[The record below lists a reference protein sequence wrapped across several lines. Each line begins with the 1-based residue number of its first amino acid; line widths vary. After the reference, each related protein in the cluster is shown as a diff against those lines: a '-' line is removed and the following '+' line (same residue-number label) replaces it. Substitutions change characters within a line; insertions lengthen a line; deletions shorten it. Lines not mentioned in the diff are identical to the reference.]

1 MNNFTNLKNQ
11 STHKYLFTLTSM
23 KTKSRLEEFRSYT
36 LQLEQKFD
44 TDKQSVEESYHEAI
58 NLIEHDEEN
67 DAHEY
72 FGEMY
77 QEIDSVNVPL
87 FRSSTVVTMY
97 SFLESSMNKLC
108 RSLYKLKNYNIDLS
122 ELRGEGIVRAKSYL
136 INFAGADFDV
146 LNGDW
151 SKLVALNLVR
161 NCLVHNEGI
170 INGSRSENK
179 LKNTVDST
187 AGIYSNHY
195 SEIIIEREYIDNCI
209 DVIESFL
216 LDLYNQLKD
225 SEILDNVALVSQG
238 D

>member
-11 STHKYLFTLTSM
+11 STHKHLFTLTSM

-77 QEIDSVNVPL
+77 QEIDGVNVPL
-87 FRSSTVVTMY
+87 FRHSTIVTLY
-97 SFLESSMNKLC
+97 TFLESSMNNLC
-108 RSLYKLKNYNIDLS
+108 RNLFRLKKYNVDLS
-122 ELRGEGIVRAKSYL
+122 DLRGEGIVRARLYL
-136 INFAGADFDV
+136 MKLADVDFEL

-151 SKLVALNLVR
+151 SRLLGLNSIR
-161 NCLVHNEGI
+161 NCLVHNEGRI
-170 INGSRSENK
+170 KGSKSEVK
-179 LKNTVDST
+179 LMNNVDNTIGV
-187 AGIYSNHY
+187 YSNHN

-209 DVIESFL
+209 DTIENFL
-216 LDLYNQLKD
+216 LALYNQLKD
-225 SEILDNVALVSQG
+225 KESILD
-238 D
+238 